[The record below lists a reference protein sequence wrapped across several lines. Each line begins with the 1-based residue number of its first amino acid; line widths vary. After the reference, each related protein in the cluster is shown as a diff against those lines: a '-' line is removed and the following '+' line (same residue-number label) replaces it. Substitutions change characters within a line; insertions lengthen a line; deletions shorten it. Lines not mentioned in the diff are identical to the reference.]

1 MTNRKLSLISQTM
14 ADLLIKQLA
23 HELKN
28 MNLYLSFANY
38 FTVNGIDDLA
48 EYYTKRAEEEDLHHQ
63 WIMNYLSNADCLFM
77 YPAIEQNSEK
87 IVSNISPF
95 IQTVD
100 REIQTT
106 NLIYAIYEAAKS
118 EKDFMTT
125 TWLHE
130 QLLFEQIEEENVSRA
145 ALTIMEEESDI
156 YSKAKKVLKL
166 LK

>member
-1 MTNRKLSLISQTM
+1 MANRKLSLISQTI
-14 ADLLIKQLA
+14 ADLLVKQLA

-28 MNLYLSFANY
+28 RNLYLSFANY
-38 FTVNGIDDLA
+38 FIVNGIDELA
-48 EYYTKRAEEEDLHHQ
+48 EYYTKRAEEENHHHQ
-63 WIMNYLSNADCLFM
+63 WIMDYLSNADCIFM

-106 NLIYAIYEAAKS
+106 DLIYAIYEAAKA

-125 TWLHE
+125 TWLHDK
-130 QLLFEQIEEENVSRA
+130 LLIEQIEEENVSRA

-156 YSKAKKVLKL
+156 YLRAEKVLEL